1 MFGLRGRR
9 AAPPAGSGGP
19 LKAPLYLVS
28 MSSFPNYGDE
38 LIAARWLEHLDR
50 HRPDDEV
57 WLDCRHPGTA
67 NALFGDLHPRLRVT
81 DAVFR
86 AVDDSLR
93 GSRRSIEDIVTN
105 LGTPLYDAPL
115 LALREAHS
123 LHLLGGGFVNSVWPE
138 NDLVVRAMRA
148 AATVSGAHLVAT
160 GQGLAPFGTELLHGF
175 DHVSVRDAPSAEK
188 LGIAPGVDDAY
199 LVEDLPGRERTGP
212 PELVLCVQ
220 SDAIE
225 DGAFEQLLGYVRRAA
240 GTLGIPRERTR
251 YVEALPGGD
260 YAGYDR
266 LRDLV
271 AEDGFVPFTSLWRGD
286 FVPAAHQIWV
296 TTRFHHHLVASLHG
310 ARGIALNAKPGY
322 YDIKHRSLV
331 AAGSRWQVSDGDGP
345 VITLDELQEPTGF
358 EDVTAQKLAEAHQLY
373 RGA

>member
-1 MFGLRGRR
+1 MFGLRSRR
-9 AAPPAGSGGP
+9 ATPLAGFYGP
-19 LKAPLYLVS
+19 LEAPLYLVS
-28 MSSFPNYGDE
+28 MASFPNYGDE
-38 LIAARWLEHLDR
+38 LIAARWLEHLAR

-67 NALFGDLHPRLRVT
+67 SALFGDLHPRLRVT

-93 GSRRSIEDIVTN
+93 GSRRSVEDIVTN

-138 NDLVVRAMRA
+138 NDLIIRAMRA
-148 AATVSGAHLVAT
+148 ASAVSGARLVAT
-160 GQGLAPFGTELLHGF
+160 GQGLAPFGAELLQGF

-188 LGIAPGVDDAY
+188 LGIDPGVDDAY
-199 LVEDLPGRERTGP
+199 LLEELPGRERTGP

-225 DGAFEQLLGYVRRAA
+225 DGAFEQLLGYVRRTVE
-240 GTLGIPRERTR
+240 TLGIPRERTR

-260 YAGYDR
+260 FAGYDR

-271 AEDGFVPFTSLWRGD
+271 ADDGFVPFTSLWRGD
-286 FVPAAHQIWV
+286 FVPAAHQVWV
-296 TTRFHHHLVASLHG
+296 TTRFHHQLVASLHG

-331 AAGSRWQVSDGDGP
+331 AAGSRWQVSDGDGQGA
-345 VITLDELQEPTGF
+345 TLDELADPAGF
-358 EDVTAQKLAEAHQLY
+358 ERVTEQKLAEAHRLY
-373 RGA
+373 RGP

>member
-38 LIAARWLEHLDR
+38 LIAARWLEHLAR

-199 LVEDLPGRERTGP
+199 LVEELPGRERTGP

-240 GTLGIPRERTR
+240 GTLGIPASAPGTSRRSREGTMQATTGCGTWSPRTASCR
-251 YVEALPGGD
+251 SPRCGEG
-260 YAGYDR
+260 
-266 LRDLV
+266 
-271 AEDGFVPFTSLWRGD
+271 TSSPRRIRSGSPRGS
-286 FVPAAHQIWV
+286 
-296 TTRFHHHLVASLHG
+296 TTTWSPRCTV
-310 ARGIALNAKPGY
+310 
-322 YDIKHRSLV
+322 
-331 AAGSRWQVSDGDGP
+331 
-345 VITLDELQEPTGF
+345 
-358 EDVTAQKLAEAHQLY
+358 
-373 RGA
+373 RGASH